1 MKLGNAA
8 ITVMIATMADLQA
21 FQLNLRLGE
30 AVMLLRTGQST

>member
-8 ITVMIATMADLQA
+8 ITVTIATMADLQA

-30 AVMLLRTGQST
+30 AVMPLRTGQST